1 MVKTDGPGVMNKNM
15 NFLTVLAPG
24 GHKLLPVVFDKQ
36 RKFSPGLQDL
46 EL

>member
-1 MVKTDGPGVMNKNM
+1 MVKADGPGIMHKNM
-15 NFLTVLAPG
+15 NFLTVSASG

-36 RKFSPGLQDL
+36 RKFFPGIQDL